1 MDFIWLIL
9 GFLLKVVCYVV
20 LFGGV
25 LGLLKGLWDIITGK
39 DNGPLPWYGWWQSM
53 K

>member
-9 GFLLKVVCYVV
+9 GFLLKVVCYIGLFFIVIGFVKAFWV
-20 LFGGV
+20 L
-25 LGLLKGLWDIITGK
+25 LTGK
-39 DNGPLPWYGWWQSM
+39 DNSPLPWYGWWQAM